1 MNTRTRLMYF
11 WPHLYFH
18 TLSVSVRL
26 SQERSKPYFESGIY
40 TWRRAMRRCRPAD
53 GTGSS
58 FNLSVIINHILTSFR
73 NVAAGDASMKA
84 GRWDRKLFMGS
95 ELAGKTLAILGLG
108 QIGKQVAI
116 RMQRQ
121 SMTNSPTQRRLQ
133 RESGHRGRMGR

>member
-1 MNTRTRLMYF
+1 MYF

-18 TLSVSVRL
+18 TLSVSVCL

-58 FNLSVIINHILTSFR
+58 FNLSLIINHILTSFR

-116 RMQRQ
+116 RMQSYGMRTIGTDPFVTKEQ
-121 SMTNSPTQRRLQ
+121 AKEFGVERF
-133 RESGHRGRMGR
+133 E